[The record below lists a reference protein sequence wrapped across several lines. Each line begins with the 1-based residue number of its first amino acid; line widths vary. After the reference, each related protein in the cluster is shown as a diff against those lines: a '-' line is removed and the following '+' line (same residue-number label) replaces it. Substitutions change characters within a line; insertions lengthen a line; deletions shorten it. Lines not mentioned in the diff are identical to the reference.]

1 MMKFVLLA
9 VFVGLCVAMRPEGLA
24 PMMQDTPD
32 DVPHDQCGVNAILND
47 DERMELFGLGYD
59 DQIHHKWMNH
69 DGTWSNWVGLG
80 GNFSTGAQAVR
91 NIDGRIELFAV
102 GKDDQLYHNFQQTAG
117 GVYQAN
123 WIPLGGPF
131 SGSPSVLINSEG
143 NIVVFA
149 RGKISRSLM
158 YNHQVHN
165 ATAVYWA
172 GWSNLGGILT
182 SGPSAV
188 LTAESMV
195 HVFVRGVDKGLFEK
209 KQVATHSGTVAWS
222 KYDGLGG
229 LLASNPAVPAA
240 LNPVNLL
247 EIFVRQADRAIWY
260 KKQLASTHETD
271 SVTWSEWQSLGGKMS
286 SGPAVVVNNDGL
298 LEVFS
303 RGMNREIFVK
313 RQRDHD
319 SPEYYL
325 WESLG
330 GDSASTPTTLLHPDG
345 SLHLFYRGSDKKV
358 YHKAKKSVGTQT
370 YEWSDWSLLDNANA
384 LGASFQLYAC

>member
-1 MMKFVLLA
+1 LVLLSLFA
-9 VFVGLCVAMRPEGLA
+9 LCVADNLT
-24 PMMQDTPD
+24 PMAQDTPE
-32 DVPHDQCGVNAILND
+32 DVPHDQCGVEAILND
-47 DERMELFGLGYD
+47 DERAELFALGYD
-59 DQIHHKWMNH
+59 NQIYHKWVNY
-69 DGTWSNWVGLG
+69 DGTWSNWVSLG

-91 NIDGRIELFAV
+91 NVDGRLEVFAI
-102 GKDDQLYHNFQQTAG
+102 GNDDQMYHNFQTSAG
-117 GVYQAN
+117 SVYQDN

-131 SGSPSVLINSEG
+131 AGSPSVLLNSEG

-188 LTAESMV
+188 LTAESLI

-209 KQVATHSGTVAWS
+209 RQVPTQAGTVAWS

-229 LLASNPAVPAA
+229 LLASHPAVPAA

-260 KKQLASTHETD
+260 KKQTATTHETD
-271 SVTWSEWQSLGGKMS
+271 SVSWSEWQSLGGKMS
-286 SGPAVVVNNDGL
+286 SGPSVIVNREGL
-298 LEVFS
+298 IEVFS

-313 RQRDHD
+313 RQMDHD
-319 SPEYYL
+319 SPEFYL
-325 WESLG
+325 WESIG
-330 GDSASTPTTLLHPDG
+330 GDSASTPKTLLHPDG
-345 SLHLFYRGSDKKV
+345 SVHVYTRGSDKQVYQRVHKV
-358 YHKAKKSVGTQT
+358 TTGGLEWTQW
-370 YEWSDWSLLDNANA
+370 ESLANNQGNLA
-384 LGASFQLYAC
+384 TFQLYPC